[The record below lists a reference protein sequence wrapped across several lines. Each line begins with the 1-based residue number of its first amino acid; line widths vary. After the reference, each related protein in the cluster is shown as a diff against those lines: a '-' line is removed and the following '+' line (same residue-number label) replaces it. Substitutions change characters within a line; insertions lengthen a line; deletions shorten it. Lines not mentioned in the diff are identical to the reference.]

1 MEKQH
6 VLPKAT
12 LAVVGGLLRPAADPS
27 ILWGAQKKR
36 VLEMLKNKGVPTA
49 QKFGKRV
56 PKVAELQQKILLYIP
71 VGGALALKYNHPS
84 ISRREDHSLS
94 SSRILSSIYPILIE
108 SVTCESLVKISNIS
122 WLVKM
127 EDFAKQ
133 ACYFFLPSNVPWSKV
148 GILGMVIPPLY
159 NRNSFNGYINPY
171 CWVEQ
176 LKPRG

>member
-1 MEKQH
+1 MKKREETEEATPPATRKAAAKTVEKQH

-12 LAVVGGLLRPAADPS
+12 LAIGGVLRPAADPS
-27 ILWGAQKKR
+27 ILWGDQKKR

-56 PKVAELQQKILLYIP
+56 PKVAELQHKNLLYIP

-94 SSRILSSIYPILIE
+94 SNRILSSIYPILIE

-122 WLVKM
+122 
-127 EDFAKQ
+127 
-133 ACYFFLPSNVPWSKV
+133 
-148 GILGMVIPPLY
+148 
-159 NRNSFNGYINPY
+159 
-171 CWVEQ
+171 
-176 LKPRG
+176 

>member
-1 MEKQH
+1 
-6 VLPKAT
+6 
-12 LAVVGGLLRPAADPS
+12 
-27 ILWGAQKKR
+27 
-36 VLEMLKNKGVPTA
+36 MLKNKGVPTA

-148 GILGMVIPPLY
+148 GILGMVTPPLI
-159 NRNSFNGYINPY
+159 GILILGI
-171 CWVEQ
+171 Q
-176 LKPRG
+176 LG